1 MKPIKPVNKILF
13 VALLSFALVSC
24 RATARFYPVQGPLA
38 EKTPAPIYVGK
49 ITGAFYSGSMSVTGD
64 QGEVFNGRW
73 EAVRQPSKSTNTP
86 QTPPTDAEMAP
97 LWDSIYGDGFYVAH
111 VLGTRLY
118 GRGSLKASNGDTLKV
133 EFYRPEEKNST
144 DPNVIHG
151 SIKGVGKDDKGNVYK
166 ITFS

>member
-1 MKPIKPVNKILF
+1 MKAMSKILF
-13 VALLSFALVSC
+13 LAVFSFALVSC
-24 RATARFYPVQGPLA
+24 HATARFYPVQGPLA
-38 EKTPAPIYVGK
+38 EQTPPPVYVGK
-49 ITGAFYSGSMSVTGD
+49 ISGAFYSGNMTVTGS

-73 EAVRQPSKSTNTP
+73 EAVRQPAKSTSAP
-86 QTPPTDAEMAP
+86 QIAPSDAEMAP
-97 LWDSIYGDGFYVAH
+97 LWDSVYGNGFYVAH

-133 EFYRPEEKNST
+133 EFYRPEKAT
-144 DPNVIHG
+144 DDANAIRG